1 MLRQAKRAWFIW
13 NSGREFDRYSWFL
26 LVCPVNR
33 LNSPLVEHLDDL
45 FNIGTSLLIF
55 LILHGASSGMYH
67 VDLHFLKTIQLFQH
81 PLVRGGIFV
90 TAIAEEKRG
99 KNYLLIRIAGKSFG
113 LIAQCFQTA
122 GSRTGHAGVQAAQNC
137 KFLHRSYSA
146 AKTSGY
152 RISAMTR

>member
-1 MLRQAKRAWFIW
+1 MLRQAKRAWFIR

-45 FNIGTSLLIF
+45 FNIGTSLLVF
-55 LILHGASSGMYH
+55 LVLHGASSGMYH

-81 PLVRGGIFV
+81 SLIFGRV
-90 TAIAEEKRG
+90 FFTAVAEEKRG
-99 KNYLLIRIAGKSFG
+99 KNYFLIRIAGKRLSF
-113 LIAQCFQTA
+113 IAQCFQTA
-122 GSRTGHAGVQAAQNC
+122 GSRAGLTGIQAAQDSY
-137 KFLHRSYSA
+137 FLHLSYSA

>member
-1 MLRQAKRAWFIW
+1 MLRQAKRAWFIR

-45 FNIGTSLLIF
+45 FNIGTSLLVF
-55 LILHGASSGMYH
+55 LVLHGASSGMYH

-113 LIAQCFQTA
+113 LIAQCFRQPDPVQDMLVFRQRRMASFFIALTQQQRPQDT
-122 GSRTGHAGVQAAQNC
+122 GSQP
-137 KFLHRSYSA
+137 
-146 AKTSGY
+146 
-152 RISAMTR
+152 